1 MADNRAFYNEIL
13 IDHNMHPAHKHELP
27 DADMEMRGYNP
38 TCGDDITLRLKVSD
52 GVVVD
57 GAFTGSGCAISQ
69 ASADMMLD
77 LVIGKPKEEALRL
90 SDIFLRMIKGS
101 ASEEEI
107 DELEEAC
114 VLQDVSHMPARVK
127 CAVLGWHTLEQML
140 EDEEK

>member
-38 TCGDDITLRLKVSD
+38 TCGDDITLRLKVSE

-90 SDIFLRMIKGS
+90 SDVFLRMIKGN

-140 EDEEK
+140 EDEE

>member
-27 DADMEMRGYNP
+27 GADMEMRGYNP
-38 TCGDDITLRLKVSD
+38 TCGDDITLRLKVAD
-52 GVVVD
+52 GIVVD

-140 EDEEK
+140 EDEE

>member
-38 TCGDDITLRLKVSD
+38 TCGDDITLRLKVSE

-90 SDIFLRMIKGS
+90 SDIFLRMIKGN

-107 DELEEAC
+107 EELEEAC

-140 EDEEK
+140 EDEE

>member
-27 DADMEMRGYNP
+27 DANMEMRGYNP
-38 TCGDDITLRLKVSD
+38 TCGDDITLRLKVSE

-90 SDIFLRMIKGS
+90 SDIFLRMIKGN

-140 EDEEK
+140 EDEE

>member
-38 TCGDDITLRLKVSD
+38 TCGDDITLRLKVSE

-140 EDEEK
+140 EDEEE

>member
-38 TCGDDITLRLKVSD
+38 TCGDDITLRLKVSE

-77 LVIGKPKEEALRL
+77 LVIGEPKEEALRL
-90 SDIFLRMIKGS
+90 SDICLRMIKGN

-140 EDEEK
+140 EDEE

>member
-13 IDHNMHPAHKHELP
+13 IDHNMHPAHKHERP
-27 DADMEMRGYNP
+27 GADMEMRGYNP
-38 TCGDDITLRLKVSD
+38 TCGDDITLRLKVAD

-140 EDEEK
+140 EDEE

>member
-38 TCGDDITLRLKVSD
+38 TCGDDITLRLKVSE

-90 SDIFLRMIKGS
+90 SDIFLRMIKGN

-107 DELEEAC
+107 DDLEEAC

-140 EDEEK
+140 EDEE